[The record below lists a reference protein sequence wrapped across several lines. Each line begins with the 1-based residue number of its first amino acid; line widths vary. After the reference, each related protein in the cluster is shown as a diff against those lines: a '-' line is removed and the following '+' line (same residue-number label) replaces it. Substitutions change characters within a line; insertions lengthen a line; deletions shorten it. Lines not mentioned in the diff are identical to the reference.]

1 MRRLVAASLLVVAAA
16 GCRTYPP
23 LEPVR
28 LAALETDLGQLLLV
42 GFEGTEAEGNQA
54 VERLL
59 CETRVGGV
67 VLFARNITGDEQ
79 AGRLTRALA
88 ERARACTGRPL
99 LIAVDAEGGQV
110 MRLGAGLTATLSAG
124 ELGESNDFTLTELEA
139 RRIGRMLKSAGINWN
154 LAPVVDVGYN
164 PANPVIV
171 GAARSF
177 GANPLLVTAH
187 ARAFIQGLHAEGV
200 LTALKHFPGHGSSY
214 GDSHKGF
221 VDVTTTANPEA
232 ELAPYRTLITERL
245 ADAVMTAH
253 VFNRALDSEF
263 PATLS
268 RATLT
273 GLLRGELG
281 FDGPVVTDDLRM
293 GAIEQR
299 WGLETAAVTA
309 LAAGA
314 DILLIAND
322 RLPDGGS
329 AARAALATIQ
339 QRLVSRGGKGAV
351 AWVRGGGFRAAHD
364 DAGEALGLGLV
375 RRQVVGERHKV
386 ARLVAHRRRI
396 QQRDAAATAPLAEH
410 PRDGALTAAA
420 HEECATG
427 DGLAGARQALG
438 GDREVNVR
446 RADYEDAGRRGAG
459 GQRRS
464 RNRRR
469 NRSVSTRLAIRQFGS
484 PLARRVSPSGPTTRR
499 TGSHSASAGS
509 IASAS
514 ARGSWSTSPRA
525 PVEWSS
531 LKPRSL
537 NATMRST
544 SGPDSR
550 RSADFRPAR
559 GRTAWRVASRGTRSR
574 GRCAANTRWAAS
586 GSTYML
592 NSAVGVMLPGTSTAP
607 PIATMRPIRLTAP
620 ASDLSVSAR
629 LVSGP
634 SATSVSS
641 RCNRRACSTITLTA
655 SGSSGGFSVSGQSG
669 RSPRPSSPW

>member
-1 MRRLVAASLLVVAAA
+1 LRRLVAASLLVVAAA

-28 LAALETDLGQLLLV
+28 LAALEADLGQLLLV

-67 VLFARNITGDEQ
+67 VLFARNIAGDEQ

-110 MRLGAGLTATLSAG
+110 MRLGAGFTATLSAG

-253 VFNRALDSEF
+253 VVNRALDSEF

-339 QRLVSRGGKGAV
+339 QRLVSGRLDPERVEA
-351 AWVRGGGFRAAHD
+351 ALARVR
-364 DAGEALGLGLV
+364 AL
-375 RRQVVGERHKV
+375 K
-386 ARLVAHRRRI
+386 ARL
-396 QQRDAAATAPLAEH
+396 
-410 PRDGALTAAA
+410 
-420 HEECATG
+420 G
-427 DGLAGARQALG
+427 DG
-438 GDREVNVR
+438 
-446 RADYEDAGRRGAG
+446 
-459 GQRRS
+459 
-464 RNRRR
+464 
-469 NRSVSTRLAIRQFGS
+469 
-484 PLARRVSPSGPTTRR
+484 
-499 TGSHSASAGS
+499 
-509 IASAS
+509 
-514 ARGSWSTSPRA
+514 
-525 PVEWSS
+525 
-531 LKPRSL
+531 
-537 NATMRST
+537 
-544 SGPDSR
+544 
-550 RSADFRPAR
+550 
-559 GRTAWRVASRGTRSR
+559 
-574 GRCAANTRWAAS
+574 
-586 GSTYML
+586 
-592 NSAVGVMLPGTSTAP
+592 
-607 PIATMRPIRLTAP
+607 
-620 ASDLSVSAR
+620 
-629 LVSGP
+629 
-634 SATSVSS
+634 
-641 RCNRRACSTITLTA
+641 
-655 SGSSGGFSVSGQSG
+655 
-669 RSPRPSSPW
+669 